1 MLDGKYVYSDS
12 NGERCSS
19 KVAVKSAVEKR
30 ISDVPVVANI
40 TNVVDW
46 VRRESLDEVYI
57 NIPYEYEAEVT
68 EIAEEIES
76 MGTIV
81 HINLPSLEKFVE
93 NSEFDNVECAV
104 VAGVPTATLSA
115 ARQMSLSAAFLKR
128 LIDIIG
134 GLVGSIVSLPIIL
147 IVAVPLLI
155 ESRGPLIFK
164 QQRVGKNGRVFN
176 IYKLRSM
183 YVDAEERKK
192 ELMAQN
198 KMDGLMFKMDN
209 DPRITKVGRFIRKTS
224 IDELPQFWNVLKG
237 DMSLIGTRPP
247 TLEEFSKYES
257 HHKRRLSMRPGI
269 TGMWQVSGRSEI
281 KNFEDVVKL
290 DCEYIDNWSIW
301 LDIKIML
308 KTVRVVIRGIG
319 AE

>member
-192 ELMAQN
+192 
-198 KMDGLMFKMDN
+198 
-209 DPRITKVGRFIRKTS
+209 S
-224 IDELPQFWNVLKG
+224 
-237 DMSLIGTRPP
+237 
-247 TLEEFSKYES
+247 
-257 HHKRRLSMRPGI
+257 
-269 TGMWQVSGRSEI
+269 
-281 KNFEDVVKL
+281 
-290 DCEYIDNWSIW
+290 
-301 LDIKIML
+301 
-308 KTVRVVIRGIG
+308 
-319 AE
+319 